1 MYACYE
7 INMFKP
13 IQCTI
18 CVTISSF
25 E

>member
-13 IQCTI
+13 SRDTEQGAIVQN
-18 CVTISSF
+18 
-25 E
+25 